1 MNPTPLQEMKHVPA
15 QQGKEP
21 DRDRSSAR
29 RGLRLI
35 AVLCMMSALAGCDK
49 QLYSQ
54 LTERDADDMLSVLF
68 DAGLS
73 PDKDTPDG
81 GKTWTVSV
89 PGSEFPNSMRVLR
102 AHGMPH
108 EKYTNLGDMFK
119 KDGLISTPTEERVRF
134 IYGVSQQLSAVLSS
148 IDGVAYAN
156 VEIVLPNNDPL
167 SSTIK
172 PSSAAVFI
180 KYRPNTDVATLLPS
194 IKNMVVHSVEGLN
207 YGDVSV
213 TFVPAAMAEDTSGPT
228 TDARAGFPWVA
239 TLSATIP
246 LLLLMLLGIIFR
258 DTLADAVSTLK
269 DSFVARRE
277 AMNATNAAKKTK
289 GKPREAT

>member
-1 MNPTPLQEMKHVPA
+1 MTSNPMQAVTPIPV
-15 QQGKEP
+15 QQGT
-21 DRDRSSAR
+21 RSGRATR
-29 RGLRLI
+29 RGVRLVL
-35 AVLCMMSALAGCDK
+35 ALCMVTALAGCDK

-54 LTERDADDMLSVLF
+54 LTERDADDMLGVLF

-89 PGSEFPNSMRVLR
+89 PGGEFPQSMRVLR

-108 EKYTNLGDMFK
+108 DKYTNLGDMFK

-134 IYGVSQQLSAVLSS
+134 IYGVSQQLSAVLSR

-167 SSTIK
+167 SNTIK

-180 KYRPNTDVATLLPS
+180 KYRPNTDVATLMPS
-194 IKNMVVHSVEGLN
+194 IKNMVVHSVEGLS

-213 TFVPAAMAEDTSGPT
+213 TFVPAAMPEDVTHIAPP
-228 TDARAGFPWVA
+228 AFPWVL
-239 TLSATIP
+239 TLSTVIP
-246 LLLLMLLGIIFR
+246 LLLLIALGIIFR
-258 DTLADAVSTLK
+258 EAVADACENLK
-269 DSFVARRE
+269 DAFVARRE
-277 AMNATNAAKKTK
+277 AMNDAKNMKNAK

>member
-1 MNPTPLQEMKHVPA
+1 MNATPMQATTHVPA
-15 QQGKEP
+15 EHGKGSG
-21 DRDRSSAR
+21 RDPSLVR
-29 RGLRLI
+29 RGVRLVM
-35 AVLCMMSALAGCDK
+35 VLCMVTALAGCDK

-194 IKNMVVHSVEGLN
+194 IKNMVVHSVEGLS

-213 TFVPAAMAEDTSGPT
+213 TFVPAAMAEDRAEPT
-228 TDARAGFPWVA
+228 IVASPGFPWVLA
-239 TLSATIP
+239 LSTGLP
-246 LLLLMLLGIIFR
+246 LLLLIALGVIFR
-258 DTLADAVSTLK
+258 DTLADAVSNLK
-269 DSFVARRE
+269 DAFVARRE
-277 AMNATNAAKKTK
+277 AVHAANAAKKTK

>member
-1 MNPTPLQEMKHVPA
+1 MRQTTDDATRQRPRATGA
-15 QQGKEP
+15 
-21 DRDRSSAR
+21 AR
-29 RGLRLI
+29 RGVRL
-35 AVLCMMSALAGCDK
+35 ALALCMVAALAGCDK

-54 LTERDADDMLSVLF
+54 LTEQDADDMLSVLF

-81 GKTWTVSV
+81 GKTWTVSI
-89 PGSEFPNSMRVLR
+89 PDDQFPQSMRVLR

-108 EKYTNLGDMFK
+108 QKYTNLGDMFK

-134 IYGVSQQLSAVLSS
+134 IYGVSQQLSSVLSR

-167 SSTIK
+167 SNTIK

-194 IKNMVVHSVEGLN
+194 IKNMVVHSVEGLS
-207 YGDVSV
+207 YDDVSV
-213 TFVPAAMAEDTSGPT
+213 TFVPAAMPEDPT
-228 TDARAGFPWVA
+228 QVLPQAFPWVM
-239 TLSATIP
+239 TLSTVIP
-246 LLLLMLLGIIFR
+246 LILLIVLGIVFR
-258 DTLADAVSTLK
+258 ERVAQAWSNLTDALAT
-269 DSFVARRE
+269 RR
-277 AMNATNAAKKTK
+277 AAAKDAK

>member
-1 MNPTPLQEMKHVPA
+1 MNPTPMQEMTPIPA
-15 QQGKEP
+15 RQDKGA

-29 RGLRLI
+29 RGVRLI
-35 AVLCMMSALAGCDK
+35 VVLCMVTALAGCDK

-89 PGSEFPNSMRVLR
+89 PGSEFPHSMRVLR

-108 EKYTNLGDMFK
+108 DKYTNLGDMFK

-134 IYGVSQQLSAVLSS
+134 IYGISQQLSAVLSR

-194 IKNMVVHSVEGLN
+194 IKNMVVHSVEGLS

-213 TFVPAAMAEDTSGPT
+213 TFVPAAMAEDATESISVTPS
-228 TDARAGFPWVA
+228 GFPWVLL
-239 TLSATIP
+239 LSTVIP
-246 LLLLMLLGIIFR
+246 LLLLMMLGIIFR
-258 DTLADAVSTLK
+258 DSLADAVSNMK
-269 DSFVARRE
+269 ESFASRR
-277 AMNATNAAKKTK
+277 AAAHAASASKSTK

>member
-1 MNPTPLQEMKHVPA
+1 
-15 QQGKEP
+15 
-21 DRDRSSAR
+21 
-29 RGLRLI
+29 
-35 AVLCMMSALAGCDK
+35 
-49 QLYSQ
+49 
-54 LTERDADDMLSVLF
+54 
-68 DAGLS
+68 
-73 PDKDTPDG
+73 
-81 GKTWTVSV
+81 
-89 PGSEFPNSMRVLR
+89 
-102 AHGMPH
+102 
-108 EKYTNLGDMFK
+108 
-119 KDGLISTPTEERVRF
+119 LISTPTEERVRF

-194 IKNMVVHSVEGLN
+194 IKNMVVHSVEGLS

-213 TFVPAAMAEDTSGPT
+213 TFVPAAMAEDRNAPSIVTP
-228 TDARAGFPWVA
+228 AGFPWVL
-239 TLSATIP
+239 TLSTAIP
-246 LLLLMLLGIIFR
+246 LLLLMMLGIVFR
-258 DTLADAVSTLK
+258 DSLADAVSNLK

-277 AMNATNAAKKTK
+277 GMNAKKTK

>member
-1 MNPTPLQEMKHVPA
+1 M
-15 QQGKEP
+15 
-21 DRDRSSAR
+21 
-29 RGLRLI
+29 RL
-35 AVLCMMSALAGCDK
+35 ALALCMVSALAGCDK

-54 LTERDADDMLSVLF
+54 LTERDADDMLGVLF
-68 DAGLS
+68 DAGLR

-89 PGSEFPNSMRVLR
+89 PDGEFPQSMRVLR

-108 EKYTNLGDMFK
+108 DKYTNLGDMFK

-134 IYGVSQQLSAVLSS
+134 IYGVSQQLSAVLSR

-167 SSTIK
+167 ATTTK

-194 IKNMVVHSVEGLN
+194 IKNMVVHSVEGLS

-213 TFVPAAMAEDTSGPT
+213 TFVPAAMPDDPT
-228 TDARAGFPWVA
+228 PVAPRAFPWV
-239 TLSATIP
+239 LSLSVAVP
-246 LLLLMLLGIIFR
+246 LLLLMVLGVVFR
-258 DTLADAVSTLK
+258 EAVTAAFVNLK
-269 DSFVARRE
+269 GASAARR
-277 AMNATNAAKKTK
+277 AARSAK

>member
-1 MNPTPLQEMKHVPA
+1 MNPTPMQEMSHVPA
-15 QQGKEP
+15 KQGKGS

-35 AVLCMMSALAGCDK
+35 LVLCMVTALAGCDK

-194 IKNMVVHSVEGLN
+194 IKNMVVHSVEGLS

-213 TFVPAAMAEDTSGPT
+213 TFVPAAMAEDRNAPSIVTP
-228 TDARAGFPWVA
+228 AGFPWVL
-239 TLSATIP
+239 TLSTAIP
-246 LLLLMLLGIIFR
+246 LLLLMMLGIVFR
-258 DTLADAVSTLK
+258 DSLADAVSNLK

-277 AMNATNAAKKTK
+277 GMNAKKTK